1 MKKTDKKRTTT
12 NTDITSVLTK
22 VKYRLSGISG
32 MEWWNGT
39 VEWNTGM
46 TFELKLVPT
55 EKVSGADL
63 GGVGA
68 REPGATL
75 W

>member
-1 MKKTDKKRTTT
+1 M
-12 NTDITSVLTK
+12 
-22 VKYRLSGISG
+22 
-32 MEWWNGT
+32 

-55 EKVSGADL
+55 EKLLGADL

-68 REPGATL
+68 REPGATP